1 MPFENLVFF
10 GLDPLEK
17 REDLDTF
24 WCLYCNLFK
33 DQWLDVDHEDGAL
46 WTLESLKVKT
56 GYNTIG
62 IGNNMLTHLVEI
74 GDYEIQCLSCAE
86 FKMIQETGQLEFDL
100 TNTRQ
105 EKADWEQRNTSELKK
120 LERKQVVQLS
130 EWIDSNKQASQP
142 AVAVVSQQLQDVS
155 DHLPPLQKE
164 LATISKEIS
173 ALASKFKSNT

>member
-1 MPFENLVFF
+1 
-10 GLDPLEK
+10 
-17 REDLDTF
+17 
-24 WCLYCNLFK
+24 
-33 DQWLDVDHEDGAL
+33 
-46 WTLESLKVKT
+46 
-56 GYNTIG
+56 
-62 IGNNMLTHLVEI
+62 MLTHLVEI
-74 GDYEIQCLSCAE
+74 GDCEIQCLPRAE

-130 EWIDSNKQASQP
+130 EWINSNKQASQP